1 MAVSRHHD
9 LKGPGAAA
17 RARQEVHRLAGDAL
31 LAGHPLRPTT
41 ENDAMLVVSE
51 LVTNAIRYAD
61 GECTLDLALEGD
73 GIGIDVHDHNSEPPR
88 PKKPDP
94 GREGGFGWGIVT
106 RLVDHVTVRRE
117 PDGKTVHAHVDN

>member
-17 RARQEVHRLAGDAL
+17 RARLEVHRLAGDAL
-31 LAGHPLRPTT
+31 RAGRPLPPAT
-41 ENDAMLVVSE
+41 ENAAVLVVSE

-73 GIGIDVHDHNSEPPR
+73 GIGIDVHDHNPDPPR
-88 PKKPDP
+88 PKAPDP
-94 GREGGFGWGIVT
+94 GREGGFGLGIVS
-106 RLVDHVTVRRE
+106 RLVDSLTVRSE
-117 PDGKTVHAHVDN
+117 PDGKTVHAHVDR

>member
-41 ENDAMLVVSE
+41 ENDAVLVVSE
-51 LVTNAIRYAD
+51 LVTNAIRYAG
-61 GECTLDLALEGD
+61 GECTLDLAVEGD
-73 GIGIDVHDHNSEPPR
+73 GIGIDVHDHNPDPPR
-88 PKKPDP
+88 PKQPDP

-106 RLVDHVTVRRE
+106 RLVGHVTVRRE
-117 PDGKTVHAHVDN
+117 PDGKTVHAHVDT